1 MPRRWGGRHGVA
13 RTRHQRCWGGG
24 GGAPFCFWGGV
35 GGEGGRGGGGG
46 GRGAGGGGGGGGD
59 SHMLLSGWLAR
70 KWWNRLRDS
79 TTFSCH
85 YPVKLLTV
93 TSVVAVA
100 PSRTYATVAVA
111 PPASART

>member
-24 GGAPFCFWGGV
+24 GGGPPFGS
-35 GGEGGRGGGGG
+35 
-46 GRGAGGGGGGGGD
+46 GGGGGGGVA
-59 SHMLLSGWLAR
+59 HMLLSGWLAR
-70 KWWNRLRDS
+70 RWWNRLRDS
-79 TTFSCH
+79 PTFSCH

>member
-24 GGAPFCFWGGV
+24 GGSPVFLLGGGGV
-35 GGEGGRGGGGG
+35 GGGGGF
-46 GRGAGGGGGGGGD
+46 
-59 SHMLLSGWLAR
+59 SHMLVSGWLAR
-70 KWWNRLRDS
+70 KGWNRLRNS

>member
-24 GGAPFCFWGGV
+24 GG
-35 GGEGGRGGGGG
+35 GRCVLC
-46 GRGAGGGGGGGGD
+46 GGGGGGGGV
-59 SHMLLSGWLAR
+59 SHMLLWGWLAR

-111 PPASART
+111 PPPSPPTSTVRSVGPVIG